1 MFVGTRMETATGLTV
16 ELAPE
21 SIVGR
26 MSRAALRIEDPRISE
41 AHALVSLRGSD
52 LKLLALRGR
61 MSVAGKPVTEVKLT
75 PGLRVVLA
83 GFYPLTCVSVHLP
96 SKIPAI
102 FTPMSEP
109 FPAIGVVA
117 IFPDSEVPLRSG
129 FDPEG
134 PAHLWYSHETAW
146 LRLKD
151 TDGDQR
157 IEMDST
163 FVVGGATFTL
173 AEVDTSS
180 LGSLATAER
189 GRFDTAM
196 TLHLQYDIVRLTAA
210 HGATQNFDGLLA
222 RALCELHAIGKPV
235 AWQELARLVWGPG
248 VADELTEAQLR
259 QRWDQLLTRMRMKLR
274 ETGLRSDLIRSAR
287 PGLVELV
294 LGPGDKVVDGT

>member
-1 MFVGTRMETATGLTV
+1 METPAGV
-16 ELAPE
+16 VIELAPE

-75 PGLRVVLA
+75 PGLRIVLA
-83 GFYPLTCVSVHLP
+83 GFYALTCVSVHLP
-96 SKIPAI
+96 KRVPAI
-102 FTPMSEP
+102 CTPMAEP

-117 IFPDSEVPLRSG
+117 IHPDSEVPLRSG
-129 FDPEG
+129 FDPEA
-134 PAHLWYSHETAW
+134 PANLWYSHETAW
-146 LRLKD
+146 LRTKD
-151 TDGDQR
+151 ADSDQA
-157 IEMDST
+157 IAMDAS
-163 FVVGGATFTL
+163 FVVGGSTFTL
-173 AEVDTSS
+173 AEVETTS
-180 LGSLATAER
+180 LGSMATAER

-196 TLHLQYDIVRLTAA
+196 SLHLQYDIVRLTAA
-210 HGATQNFDGLLA
+210 HGATQTFDGLLA

-235 AWQELARLVWGPG
+235 AWQELARLVWGTA
-248 VADELTEAQLR
+248 VADELTEPQLR

-274 ETGLRSDLIRSAR
+274 EAGLRSDLIRSAR

-294 LGPGDKVVDGT
+294 LGPNDRVVDGT